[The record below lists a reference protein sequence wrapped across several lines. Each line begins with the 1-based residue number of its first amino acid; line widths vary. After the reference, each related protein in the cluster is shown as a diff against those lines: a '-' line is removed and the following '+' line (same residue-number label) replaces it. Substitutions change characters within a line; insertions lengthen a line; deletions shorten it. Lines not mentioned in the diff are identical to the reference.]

1 VTRPPL
7 PSLLRFLP
15 SPRYVA
21 SRAPGIVKFDAPCP
35 HGSVVEW
42 DGAQGRGGG
51 IGCGT
56 RHPCPRHLPLHVP

>member
-21 SRAPGIVKFDAPCP
+21 SRAPDVQPYTAACP
-35 HGSVVEW
+35 HGVDVEW
-42 DGAQGRGGG
+42 TA
-51 IGCGT
+51 T
-56 RHPCPRHLPLHVP
+56 RDDSRSHADCPCECPEEAA